1 MAYADTLY
9 APRLGLEQIERG
21 RANALKCPVYRDG
34 ALVSPTGSGTF
45 TLYSPAGVAVID
57 AATAAV
63 SASIAGYSLASASVS
78 SYSYGDGW
86 AVEWA
91 LPMPDGVTH
100 TFRTDAALVRR
111 SLYPVVSDADL
122 FARVPGLSPSASA
135 PITRSSTYQDRID
148 EAWRMLTRRLLVE
161 GHLPWLTTDAHAFRE
176 AHLAL
181 SLSLVF
187 RDLAVRSEQSD
198 GLYATEGQR
207 YATEYEQAYRLTRI
221 RVDRDE
227 DGAPDST
234 ARKPASS
241 TVWFGGGAPWRI

>member
-1 MAYADTLY
+1 MAYADTWY

-34 ALVSPTGSGTF
+34 ALVAPSASGVF
-45 TLYSPAGVAVID
+45 TLYDTAGVAVVTD
-57 AATAAV
+57 TAPVAASV
-63 SASIAGYSLASASVS
+63 AGYSLASSSVS

-100 TFRTDAALVRR
+100 TFRTDAALCRR
-111 SLYPVVSDADL
+111 SLYPVVSDVDL
-122 FARVPGLSPSASA
+122 FARVPGLSPSAAA
-135 PITRSSTYQDRID
+135 PLTRATTYQDRID
-148 EAWRMLTRRLLVE
+148 EAWRMLTRRLLIE

-176 AHLAL
+176 AHLSL

-187 RDLAVRSEQSD
+187 RDLATRTEQAD
-198 GLYATEGQR
+198 GLFASEATR
-207 YATEYEQAYRLTRI
+207 YATEYEQAYRSTRI
-221 RVDRDE
+221 RADRDE

-234 ARKPASS
+234 TRKPASS
-241 TVWFGGGAPWRI
+241 TVWFGGGAPWRT

>member
-1 MAYADTLY
+1 VAYADTLY

-21 RANALKCPVYRDG
+21 RANAMRCPVFRDG
-34 ALVSPTGSGTF
+34 VVVSPTGSGTF
-45 TLYSPAGVAVID
+45 TLYDPSGTAVVN
-57 AATAAV
+57 AAV
-63 SASIAGYSLASASVS
+63 APITSSVAGYALASASVS

-111 SLYPVVSDADL
+111 SLYPVISDAEL
-122 FARVPGLSPSASA
+122 YARVPGLSPSAAA
-135 PITRSSTYQDRID
+135 PLTRASSYQDRID

-176 AHLAL
+176 AHLTL

-187 RDLAVRSEQSD
+187 RDLAVRTEQD
-198 GLYATEGQR
+198 GGLYSAEAHR
-207 YATEYEQAYRLTRI
+207 YQTEYEQAYRTTRI

-227 DGAPDST
+227 DGAPDAT
-234 ARKPASS
+234 TRRPAAS
-241 TVWFGGGAPWRI
+241 TVWLGGGAPWRI